1 MEKKLE
7 IEFKKYRGESTVVS
21 SRLPLEVVKK
31 IDDIAEKTGRNRNE
45 IILMCLEFALENIVV
60 KERKEVQ

>member
-21 SRLPLEVVKK
+21 SRLPLEVVKN
-31 IDDIAEKTGRNRNE
+31 IDNIAEKTGRNRNE

>member
-21 SRLPLEVVKK
+21 SRLPLEVVKN